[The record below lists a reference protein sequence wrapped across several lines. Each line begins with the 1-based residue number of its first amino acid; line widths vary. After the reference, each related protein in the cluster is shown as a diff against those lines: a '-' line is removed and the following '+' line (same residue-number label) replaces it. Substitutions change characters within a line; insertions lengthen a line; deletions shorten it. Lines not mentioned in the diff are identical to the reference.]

1 MTIFTSLKENFIN
14 AMQRRGQRAAHQE
27 LMKMTDRQLDDFGIS
42 RYLLIEGISAW
53 PWKQDSEADVAL
65 NSVRKPSPSAAA
77 MHGVKQVPGTLQAV
91 GGARDSAEIKKAIN
105 ELSSYSD
112 RELAELGVTRGTIE
126 ESVRYGRQN
135 IERAGPAQRHVA

>member
-1 MTIFTSLKENFIN
+1 MTIFTSFKKNFIN
-14 AMQRRGQRAAHQE
+14 AMERRGQRAAHQE

-53 PWKQDSEADVAL
+53 PWKPEGEADVAL
-65 NSVRKPSPSAAA
+65 TGVRKPSPSAAA
-77 MHGVKQVPGTLQAV
+77 LDELKQVPGTLQV
-91 GGARDSAEIKKAIN
+91 VDGKRDSAEIKRAIN

-135 IERAGPAQRHVA
+135 IERAGPTQRQVA